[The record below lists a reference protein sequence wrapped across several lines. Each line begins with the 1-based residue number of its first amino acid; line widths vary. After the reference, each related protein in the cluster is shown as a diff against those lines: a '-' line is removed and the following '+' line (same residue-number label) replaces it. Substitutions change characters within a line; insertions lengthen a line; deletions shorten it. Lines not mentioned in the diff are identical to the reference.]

1 MTRTRTPARTTRII
15 ALGAAAALVTLAGC
29 GGSDE
34 PDTSDDSVAPG
45 VSTEPVTLTILAHES
60 FTPSEGIFDSF
71 TEETGIRVEIATSAD
86 AGTLLAKASLTAGN
100 PEGDVLWGVDNT
112 LLSRAID
119 DEVFEPYASPL
130 LDQLPDDLLAL
141 VPGNEA
147 TPVDTGHVCINYD
160 IAALAELGV
169 EPPTSFA
176 DLTDPAYEDLLVV
189 PSPASSS
196 PGLAF
201 LMATIADL
209 GDGWTEYWAAL
220 RENGVEVVDG
230 WSEAY
235 YGSFTRAG
243 GDRPLVVSY
252 ASSPPFE
259 VLFADPPLD
268 ADAPAPT
275 GVVTSTCFRQVE
287 FAGVLRGTDHP
298 EEAGALIDFL
308 IDTEFQSDILLTQ
321 FVDPVNPAAEIPAL
335 YTQYAVVP
343 ETSLSLDPALIEAE
357 RSEWIDEWTTIVLR

>member
-1 MTRTRTPARTTRII
+1 MTRTPRTRSSLVV
-15 ALGAAAALVTLAGC
+15 ALGTAASLVALASC
-29 GGSDE
+29 GGSDDPSE
-34 PDTSDDSVAPG
+34 SDG
-45 VSTEPVTLTILAHES
+45 PVTLTILAHES
-60 FTPSEGIFDSF
+60 FTPTDGIFDPF
-71 TEETGIRVEIATSAD
+71 TEETGITVEIATSAD

-112 LLSRAID
+112 LLSRAIE

-130 LDQLPDDLLAL
+130 LDELPDDLVALA
-141 VPGNEA
+141 PGNEV
-147 TPVDTGHVCINYD
+147 TPVDSGHVCINYD
-160 IAALAELGV
+160 VAALAELGV
-169 EPPTSFA
+169 APPRSFA

-201 LMATIADL
+201 LMATIAEL
-209 GDGWTEYWAAL
+209 GDGWTDYWADL

-259 VLFADPPLD
+259 VLYADPPL
-268 ADAPAPT
+268 ADGAPAPT

-298 EEAGALIDFL
+298 EEAGLLIDFL
-308 IDTEFQSDILLTQ
+308 VDTEFQSDILLTQ
-321 FVDPVNPAAEIPAL
+321 FVDPVNPEAEIPEL
-335 YTQYAVVP
+335 YSRYAVVP
-343 ETSLSLDPALIEAE
+343 ETSLSLDPTVIEAE
-357 RSEWIDEWTTIVLR
+357 RSDWIDQWTTIVLR

>member
-1 MTRTRTPARTTRII
+1 MTHTTRTRSDRLVS
-15 ALGAAAALVTLAGC
+15 LGAVLSVASLATVSLAGC
-29 GGSDE
+29 GGSDGA
-34 PDTSDDSVAPG
+34 DD
-45 VSTEPVTLTILAHES
+45 PVTLTILAHES

-71 TEETGIRVEIATSAD
+71 TEATGIEVEIATSAD

-112 LLSRAID
+112 LLSRAVD
-119 DEVFEPYASPL
+119 DKVFQPHASPL
-130 LDQLPDDLLAL
+130 LDQLPDDLVDL

-160 IAALAELGV
+160 IGALADAGV

-176 DLTDPAYEDLLVV
+176 DLVDPAYEDMLVV

-201 LMATIADL
+201 LMATIAGM
-209 GDGWTEYWAAL
+209 GDGWTDYWADL
-220 RENGVEVVDG
+220 RANGVLVVDG
-230 WSEAY
+230 WSDAY

-259 VLFADPPLD
+259 VLFAEPPL
-268 ADAPAPT
+268 APDAPAPT
-275 GVVTSTCFRQVE
+275 GVVTETCFRQVE

-298 EEAGALIDFL
+298 EEAGRLVDFL

-321 FVDPVNPAAEIPAL
+321 FVDPVNPAAEIPEL

-343 ETSLSLDPALIEAE
+343 ETSLSLDPAMIEAE
-357 RSEWIDEWTTIVLR
+357 RSDWIDRWTTIVLR

>member
-1 MTRTRTPARTTRII
+1 MTRTTRTTARQLI
-15 ALGAAAALVTLAGC
+15 ALGASAALLTLSGC
-29 GGSDE
+29 GGSDV
-34 PDTSDDSVAPG
+34 SDASNESGAPA
-45 VSTEPVTLTILAHES
+45 EPVTLTILAHES

-71 TEETGIRVEIATSAD
+71 TEATGITVEIATSAD

-119 DEVFEPYASPL
+119 DDVFEPYASSL
-130 LDQLPDDLLAL
+130 LDQLPDDLLDL

-147 TPVDTGHVCINYD
+147 TPVDTGDVCINYD
-160 IAALAELGV
+160 IAALDELGV
-169 EPPTSFA
+169 DPPTSFT
-176 DLTDPAYEDLLVV
+176 DLTEPAYEDLLVV

-201 LMATIADL
+201 LMATIAEL
-209 GDGWTEYWAAL
+209 GDGWTDYWAAL
-220 RENGVEVVDG
+220 RGNGVEVVDG

-235 YGSFTRAG
+235 HGSFTRAG

-259 VLFADPPLD
+259 VLFADPPLE

-275 GVVTSTCFRQVE
+275 GVVTSTCLRQVE

-298 EEAGALIDFL
+298 EEAGKLIDFL

-321 FVDPVNPAAEIPAL
+321 FVDPVNPAAAIPAL

-343 ETSLSLDPALIEAE
+343 ETSLSLDPTLIEAE